1 MFENLIDQEAGL
13 RFIQD
18 IKQKKLP
25 PSILFSG
32 PECSGKLTAA
42 LELARSVS
50 CTESGNWTC
59 TCSSCLRQ
67 KEMISSDVLIL
78 GARDHSPEIKA
89 ACETLLKTKTL
100 SSRYL
105 FLRAIRK
112 LTARFDPRLWDT
124 DETRFVKAAPVIAEI
139 EELLANLCSGPIETI
154 DDKVL
159 NKTAEALVLKSAKLQ
174 DECMYDTIPINQV
187 RKASSWVRLMPSGI
201 KKVLIVE
208 NADKMQEGA
217 RNAFLKILEEPPSYA
232 VFVLTTAHRGAIMP
246 TILSRVRTY
255 TFKERDKKSQEEVI
269 RRVFKGEPCHEPFG
283 KFNLLSSYL
292 YGFLPVSFR
301 TIQNA
306 ASLFYEYVFLL
317 IDRQN
322 KILPSALYN
331 SISNYKNKNNYDNSN
346 CTVSNIV
353 NLLNKCKPHTIY
365 ILFLNSLLFF
375 LQDGLK
381 NEECSA
387 LEVESYFKITAL
399 IKNAEAAVDIFN
411 ISPQAA
417 LENLA
422 EEIKEKLI

>member
-1 MFENLIDQEAGL
+1 
-13 RFIQD
+13 
-18 IKQKKLP
+18 
-25 PSILFSG
+25 
-32 PECSGKLTAA
+32 
-42 LELARSVS
+42 
-50 CTESGNWTC
+50 
-59 TCSSCLRQ
+59 
-67 KEMISSDVLIL
+67 MISPDVLIL

-89 ACETLLKTKTL
+89 ASETLLKTKTI

-105 FLRAIRK
+105 FLRSIRK
-112 LTARFDPRLWDT
+112 LTSRFDPRLWDT
-124 DETRFVKAAPVIAEI
+124 DEARFVKAAPLIAEI
-139 EELLANLCSGPIETI
+139 EDILADLCSVPIETM
-154 DDKVL
+154 DE
-159 NKTAEALVLKSAKLQ
+159 KTLSKITESLVLKSTKLQ

-232 VFVLTTAHRGAIMP
+232 IFILTTAHRGAIMP
-246 TILSRVRTY
+246 TILSRVRPY
-255 TFKERDKKSQEEVI
+255 NFKERDEKSQEEVI
-269 RRVFKGEPCHEPFG
+269 RRVFKGEVSHEPFG

-306 ASLFYEYVFLL
+306 ASLFYEYIFLL

-331 SISNYKNKNNYDNSN
+331 SVSDYKNENHYDNSN
-346 CTVSNIV
+346 CTVPNIV

-365 ILFLNSLLFF
+365 VLFLNSLLFF
-375 LQDGLK
+375 LQKGLE

-387 LEVESYFKITAL
+387 LELESYFKITAL

-422 EEIKEKLI
+422 EGIKEKLI